1 LLRAWYGDGLDEVI
15 LCPDVNYEVV
25 PAVLPYAQY
34 AWNVAKR
41 AFWKKT
47 MEALAQLKVYMT
59 GLEITDTAIASV
71 EARYDRIQKLVDAQ
85 DE

>member
-1 LLRAWYGDGLDEVI
+1 LRRQQI
-15 LCPDVNYEVV
+15 LPKTEISNRYRTKCYR
-25 PAVLPYAQY
+25 LPQRIEDKHFNQ
-34 AWNVAKR
+34 NVAKR